1 MDMSVER
8 PEGYPTRDVVT
19 AVGVEHVR
27 LSYEYLDRRDLDGYG
42 SLFEVPAESRSA
54 EVDASHVRAE
64 SGSYRVGGGD
74 GGCSHVLEQVFC
86 CSGRVVVVGR
96 VVRGERN
103 VEFVDLFTLT
113 EHGLL
118 RSRKSY
124 FFVEPGAV
132 GI

>member
-1 MDMSVER
+1 M
-8 PEGYPTRDVVT
+8 
-19 AVGVEHVR
+19 
-27 LSYEYLDRRDLDGYG
+27 SYEYLDRRDLDGYG